1 MLTFRT
7 ATLPRMVWRGPILVL
22 LLAAAIGR
30 PSLAQEKPKFSPK
43 SSPAAKPSSTKP
55 VADPALID
63 QQGYQDILGKYRGK
77 PLLVNFWAT
86 WCEPCRD
93 EYPMLNELAKKYAPQ
108 GLRVVG
114 ISLDSDGEMILVRR
128 FLARNQPIFPN
139 FRKRPGKEEQFINA
153 IYAKWTGA
161 IPASFF
167 YAPDGRLIG
176 QIIGESTRDNYEAA
190 IRTLLASG
198 AADTPGT
205 PSGSMPGH
213 E

>member
-7 ATLPRMVWRGPILVL
+7 AALPGMLWAGAILAL

-30 PSLAQEKPKFSPK
+30 PSLAQEKPK
-43 SSPAAKPSSTKP
+43 SSPAAKPSSTKR

-63 QQGYQDILGKYRGK
+63 QQGYQEILGKYRGK
-77 PLLVNFWAT
+77 PLLINFWAT

-128 FLARNQPIFPN
+128 FLAPNQP
-139 FRKRPGKEEQFINA
+139 G
-153 IYAKWTGA
+153 
-161 IPASFF
+161 
-167 YAPDGRLIG
+167 
-176 QIIGESTRDNYEAA
+176 
-190 IRTLLASG
+190 
-198 AADTPGT
+198 
-205 PSGSMPGH
+205 
-213 E
+213 

>member
-114 ISLDSDGEMILVRR
+114 ISLDSDGEMILV
-128 FLARNQPIFPN
+128 
-139 FRKRPGKEEQFINA
+139 INA
-153 IYAKWTGA
+153 VYAKWSGA

-167 YAPDGRLIG
+167 YAADGRLIG

-190 IRTLLASG
+190 IRTLLASD
-198 AADTPGT
+198 ATNTPGT
-205 PSGSMPGH
+205 PPGSMPGH